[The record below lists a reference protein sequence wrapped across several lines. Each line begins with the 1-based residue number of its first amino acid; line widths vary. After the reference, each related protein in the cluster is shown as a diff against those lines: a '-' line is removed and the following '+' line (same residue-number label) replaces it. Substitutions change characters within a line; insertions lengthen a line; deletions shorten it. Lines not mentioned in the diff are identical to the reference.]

1 MIRAP
6 RRFSPFLLLASF
18 ALTGALAGCGD
29 LPQPFAGNPGAAALR
44 LAAPPPP
51 RLDVPTP
58 TGALL
63 ADRDAA
69 LWSKA
74 LVAGLLSHE
83 VPAVAQPRRRNDW
96 SLVVTAQ
103 TNGAEVVPHYAIL
116 GPNGRV
122 RAERDGAPVPAGQW
136 ASSDPAMISA
146 SATAAAADI
155 NTMLTD
161 LQAKAAQTDPNSLLN
176 RSTRL
181 WLTGVT
187 GAPGDGDNELAAQ
200 MRAQLPNEHVTLQT
214 DEAHADYLVS
224 GHVTVSKPFNGVQHV
239 EIVWTVTRTVVGS
252 GGRPAHEAG
261 KATQLHDLPAHSLD
275 GAWGDVAIAAASEA
289 AGGVREVISNNEGRA
304 RPRQTGTKAPDGP
317 LVNEPLAAPP
327 TDSLPPPKA

>member
-1 MIRAP
+1 MIRLNRP
-6 RRFSPFLLLASF
+6 FSALALLG
-18 ALTGALAGCGD
+18 TVCLAGCGD

-58 TGALL
+58 GGALL
-63 ADRDAA
+63 ADGEAA
-69 LWSKA
+69 SWTKA
-74 LVAGLLSHE
+74 LVAGLLTHE

-96 SLVVTAQ
+96 SVTVTAR
-103 TNGAEVVPHYAIL
+103 TDGAAVVPHYAIV

-122 RAERDGAPVPAGQW
+122 RAERDGAPVPAAQW
-136 ASSDPAMISA
+136 ASADPAMLSA
-146 SATAAAADI
+146 NARAAADDI
-155 NTMLTD
+155 NAMLID

-176 RSTRL
+176 RSTRI

-187 GAPGDGDNELAAQ
+187 GAPGNGNAELAEQ
-200 MRAQLPNEHVTLQT
+200 MRALLPDEHDTLQT

-224 GHVTVSKPFNGVQHV
+224 GQVTVSKPFNGVQHV

-275 GAWGDVAIAAASEA
+275 GAWGDVAIAAATEA

-304 RPRQTGTKAPDGP
+304 KPRQSGTKSPDGP
-317 LVNEPLAAPP
+317 LVNQPLAAPP
-327 TDSLPPPKA
+327 SDALPPPPKA